1 MPDGASV
8 YARYSRG
15 SETAEEAA
23 HRVGVSTRTAQRW
36 TSRSRD
42 EWLAQKAA
50 QREQIRAFHDD
61 EGHSWSETA
70 RHFNLHVDTVK
81 QRAYR
86 ARKERAAER
95 EQAA

>member
-1 MPDGASV
+1 MSEK
-8 YARYSRG
+8 RYSRKG
-15 SETAEEAA
+15 ASIREMSEGTGLSEA
-23 HRVGVSTRTAQRW
+23 TIKRW

-42 EWLAQKAA
+42 EWIAQKAA

-86 ARKERAAER
+86 ARKERAAEL